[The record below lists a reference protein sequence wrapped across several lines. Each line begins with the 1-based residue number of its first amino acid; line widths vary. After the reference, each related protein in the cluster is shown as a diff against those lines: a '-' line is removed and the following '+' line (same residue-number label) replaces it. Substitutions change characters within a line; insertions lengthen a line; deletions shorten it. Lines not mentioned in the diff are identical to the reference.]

1 MYVNMLRIMLFCR
14 KLSVNVIR
22 MTKLLRMVLSFLP
35 EMISARDQR
44 KGDVICMSL
53 RIYKELRLMLR
64 VYKELR
70 IYNELVPPAHTC
82 TQVMRHYQKLESGV
96 WQCQ

>member
-1 MYVNMLRIMLFCR
+1 MTEHAQGGQNDVILRVEKMYVNMLRMMLFCR

-44 KGDVICMSL
+44 RGDIICMSL
-53 RIYKELRLMLR
+53 RIMLR

-70 IYNELVPPAHTC
+70 IYNELVSPAHTS
-82 TQVMRHYQKLESGV
+82 VRKS
-96 WQCQ
+96 

>member
-1 MYVNMLRIMLFCR
+1 
-14 KLSVNVIR
+14 